1 MIADVTING
10 RRIQNVKLRGLTL
23 CDMIY
28 TDHLTSGMDTKAFDV
43 FYKAKSDYY
52 YSLLPLP
59 MDDYGRLYNKSHKS
73 IHLRERIRM
82 KTKVLADVF
91 DIRNRYRKNHLY
103 NINNYLRLLLYKR
116 NHGSN

>member
-59 MDDYGRLYNKSHKS
+59 MDDYGRLYYKSHKS

-91 DIRNRYRKNHLY
+91 DIRNRYKCKYFVNTTKYVKQKICKNG
-103 NINNYLRLLLYKR
+103 NI
-116 NHGSN
+116 